1 MKENQNTIKL
11 NNVLDSTSDSSRAS
25 TPIKRSHSV
34 RERTR
39 HESTDAEFE
48 GIHIEP
54 RRGSM
59 TVNSPITKG
68 QRAQLPESLKFNCGK
83 HPNSISPSVSK
94 ENVNKKD
101 TTCDKNPFGSFTGS
115 NQSSDKSGNGD
126 GRKSGTDESADTS
139 STVKGSLIIEFFA
152 ISISARFGKS
162 DISRSQRPSSPFVGI
177 KYVLE

>member
-1 MKENQNTIKL
+1 MKENKNTIKL
-11 NNVLDSTSDSSRAS
+11 NNVLDSTSESSRGS

-39 HESTDAEFE
+39 HESTEAEFE

-94 ENVNKKD
+94 ENVNRCHLEDKKD
-101 TTCDKNPFGSFTGS
+101 TTCDKNPFKSFTGS
-115 NQSSDKSGNGD
+115 NQSSDNSSNGD
-126 GRKSGTDESADTS
+126 KRTPGTDESTNMI
-139 STVKGSLIIEFFA
+139 STVKGSLTEFFTT
-152 ISISARFGKS
+152 
-162 DISRSQRPSSPFVGI
+162 
-177 KYVLE
+177 

>member
-68 QRAQLPESLKFNCGK
+68 QRAQLPDSFKFNCGK

-115 NQSSDKSGNGD
+115 NQSSDKSSNGD
-126 GRKSGTDESADTS
+126 GRMSGTDESADTS
-139 STVKGSLIIEFFA
+139 STVKGSLIIEFFD

-162 DISRSQRPSSPFVGI
+162 DISRSQRPPSPFVGI
-177 KYVLE
+177 RYVLE